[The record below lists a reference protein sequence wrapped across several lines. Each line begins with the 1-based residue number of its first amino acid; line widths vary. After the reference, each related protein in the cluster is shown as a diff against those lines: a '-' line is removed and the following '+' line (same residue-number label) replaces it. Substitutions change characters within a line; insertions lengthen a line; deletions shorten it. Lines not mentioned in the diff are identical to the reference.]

1 MLVEKK
7 ILSDHFE
14 EIYVSWF
21 SRMKYFALEYVVSEE
36 DAENIV
42 QDVFTELWE
51 RKEILAYD
59 VNLVALLFTSIKNR
73 CIDLLRHR
81 IVVKEAVNL
90 IQEEYQ
96 ATLRMKLASLELF
109 DQSLLSEQ
117 DIERII
123 TEVVDSLPEKC
134 REIFIKSKIEGKKQK
149 DIAAEL
155 NISLKTVENQ
165 MDIAYKKIKKRI
177 ERLSP
182 FINIFTLL
190 IKKIRLSSWGF
201 WFPDPFIKNK
211 SGKYER
217 TDT

>member
-109 DQSLLSEQ
+109 DQSLLSE
-117 DIERII
+117 
-123 TEVVDSLPEKC
+123 

-165 MDIAYKKIKKRI
+165 MAIAYKKIKSELKDY
-177 ERLSP
+177 LP
-182 FINIFTLL
+182 LL
-190 IKKIRLSSWGF
+190 IFLLA
-201 WFPDPFIKNK
+201 N
-211 SGKYER
+211 
-217 TDT
+217 